1 MITLEIILSNGEI
14 ILSTSK
20 VEISKDFSINFITNP
35 IKNNC
40 TICFSKGDKL

>member
-20 VEISKDFSINFITNP
+20 VSGLEDFSINFITNP

-40 TICFSKGDKL
+40 TICFNKGDNI